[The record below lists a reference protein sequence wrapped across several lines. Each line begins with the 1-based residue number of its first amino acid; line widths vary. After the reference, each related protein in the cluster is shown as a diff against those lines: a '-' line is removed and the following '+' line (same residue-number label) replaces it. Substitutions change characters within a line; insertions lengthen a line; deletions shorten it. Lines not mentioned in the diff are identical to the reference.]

1 MWLERYLIIAQS
13 LHRDYLP
20 SSWGMF
26 QPTLFD
32 WLTYFGSIGLFASAF
47 LLFART
53 LPMLSMSELRA
64 LLPGSHAP
72 EEGR

>member
-1 MWLERYLIIAQS
+1 MWLERYMIITTS

-26 QPTLFD
+26 RPTIYD
-32 WLTYFGSIGLFASAF
+32 YLTFFGSMGLFLITF
-47 LLFART
+47 LLFARL
-53 LPMLSMSELRA
+53 LPMLSMAELRA
-64 LLPGSHAP
+64 LLPGSRGH